1 MSNFKLNLPTDI
13 PWERICVTEDM
24 IDRVVCDE
32 RLPGKWRSSIA
43 VFKYRP
49 ADEFQEFPKYNITY
63 LKVTTTIT
71 GYQPLDQEIQGT
83 IDWDDVNVT
92 SVPGLTDLLNAYNPC
107 HGAIVQIVVGPRG
120 NNRQLALDKYPF
132 FMDFEPK
139 KRELY
144 EVATDTRE
152 KQSRSIQA
160 INTTKSAGST
170 QSLEVLDVDMGGSFG
185 FGAQGSYAGTGG
197 GFNVSSSSQGQWGT
211 KRLNADE
218 SMSSRSSDVAQEKRE
233 TFSFTTQ
240 LSQMYHLLDSYHLGT
255 NRVVFFVQPRPHT
268 LEEPSGF
275 VRGPRPVEGMQEF
288 FLIVAQLKDQE
299 DFCVSVRLDT
309 SHLTTTPIMDYER
322 KTDVSGMASAT
333 APIPTRSDTLG
344 AREKW
349 GEACFIGCWDM
360 YYQCYLTQDIDDV
373 VYQAPDGYVIES
385 YSNVVDSASHG
396 SSTVSLSPDRRTL
409 SIHAEANGKICFE
422 DTFGCVDCPDEW
434 QKRSGSA
441 RRQVQVNLVSTE
453 PTVKVG
459 EEQALMITTRGLCC
473 CASGLVLPPKWDGR
487 DYVVDVSPIPKR
499 FQVSVQPSKKPG
511 FVALPRDLVQAD
523 VSQFAQ
529 LKAAEPA
536 HGPCPECSDKLAANA
551 DATAPRLTL
560 RQANE
565 LGEYIRIEGIKTF
578 NNPNLKPKVFTETEF
593 FGKRLELELVQLK
606 LGRKLMLDP
615 LPPDLP
621 KKVVAELEKYFKREA
636 KQIRRRDVL
645 SLRNAAL
652 SKITGLSENEVQ
664 QIRLRSMG
672 VALKRTGPEGPG
684 GPGHGGAGPGPGPG
698 GPGPGGGHGSHPSVR

>member
-71 GYQPLDQEIQGT
+71 GYQPLDQEIQGS
-83 IDWDDVNVT
+83 INWNDVNT
-92 SVPGLTDLLNAYNPC
+92 TTIPGVTDLLNSYSPC
-107 HGAIVQIVVGPRG
+107 HGAIVQIVVGPSERDP
-120 NNRQLALDKYPF
+120 RLALDKYPF

-144 EVATDTRE
+144 EIATDTRE
-152 KQSRSIQA
+152 KQSRSVQA

-185 FGAQGSYAGTGG
+185 FGAQGSFAGTGG

-233 TFSFTTQ
+233 TFAFTTQ

-268 LEEPSGF
+268 LEVPSGF

-288 FLIVAQLKDQE
+288 FLIVAQLKEQN

-322 KTDVSGMASAT
+322 KTDVTALASAT
-333 APIPTRSDTLG
+333 APIPGRNDTLG

-349 GEACFIGCWDM
+349 GEACFFGCWDM
-360 YYQCYLTQDIDDV
+360 YYQCHLTQDIDDV

-385 YSNVVDSASHG
+385 YSDVVNSASHG
-396 SSTVSLSPDRRTL
+396 SSNVTLSPDRKTL
-409 SIHAEANGKICFE
+409 SVHAEANGKICFE

-434 QKRSGSA
+434 QKWSGSA
-441 RRQVQVNLVSTE
+441 RRQLQVNLVSTE
-453 PTVKVG
+453 PTVKVD
-459 EEQALMITTRGLCC
+459 EEEALMITTRGLCC
-473 CASGLVLPPKWDGR
+473 CASGLVRPPKWDGR
-487 DYVVDVSPIPKR
+487 DYIVDVAPIPKR
-499 FQVSVQPSKKPG
+499 YRVGTQPIKKASFITRPQEDTRTD
-511 FVALPRDLVQAD
+511 ASTL
-523 VSQFAQ
+523 Q
-529 LKAAEPA
+529 LEPA
-536 HGPCPECSDKLAANA
+536 AAVAHAHANGPCAECGDKLAARA
-551 DATAPRLTL
+551 DAASPLLTL

-565 LGEYIRIEGIKTF
+565 LGDYIRTEGIKAF
-578 NNPNLKPKVFTETEF
+578 NNPNIKPKVFAETEF
-593 FGKRLELELVQLK
+593 FGKRLELELWQLK
-606 LGRKLMLDP
+606 HGRKLLKDCIP
-615 LPPDLP
+615 DDLP
-621 KKVVAELEKYFKREA
+621 KNVVTGLEKYFRREA
-636 KQIRRRDVL
+636 KLIRRRDVL

-652 SKITGLSENEVQ
+652 VKITGISEDEAQ
-664 QIRLRSMG
+664 RIRLRLLG
-672 VALKRTGPEGPG
+672 VAFKEPKPHKPG
-684 GPGHGGAGPGPGPG
+684 
-698 GPGPGGGHGSHPSVR
+698 